1 MPDSRSRP
9 AAASPRDGGR
19 AGTSTPG
26 ARLYGLYVG
35 SLAVCL
41 LGNLLI
47 RMSAEA
53 GWLPRWGQVLLGIL
67 AATPLAV
74 AAVLFWRLLRREL
87 DEMLQ
92 RIVLE
97 GLAFA
102 LVVYVPLAALYVNL
116 RTAGAWVPRL
126 DPPDI
131 LLAPAVL
138 AAIGFALARRRFE

>member
-1 MPDSRSRP
+1 MIATESVR
-9 AAASPRDGGR
+9 AEPR
-19 AGTSTPG
+19 TPG
-26 ARLYGLYVG
+26 ATLYGMYVL
-35 SLAVCL
+35 SLAVSGV
-41 LGNLLI
+41 GNLLI
-47 RMSAEA
+47 RLGARA
-53 GWLPRWGQVLLGIL
+53 GWLPPWGQVALAVL
-67 AATPLAV
+67 AAAPLAV

-97 GLAFA
+97 GIAFA

-131 LLAPAVL
+131 LMTPALLV
-138 AAIGFALARRRFE
+138 AIGIAIARRRFE

>member
-1 MPDSRSRP
+1 MIATESVR
-9 AAASPRDGGR
+9 AEPR
-19 AGTSTPG
+19 TPG
-26 ARLYGLYVG
+26 ASLYGLYVL
-35 SLAVCL
+35 SLTACL

-47 RMSAEA
+47 RMGARA
-53 GWLPRWGQVLLGIL
+53 GWLPPWGQVVL
-67 AATPLAV
+67 AALAAAPLVV

-138 AAIGFALARRRFE
+138 VAIGIAIARRRYE